1 MTSHISCNSSQFDNI
16 YSESL
21 MFNTFAF
28 VLKRLFLFQIFSLI
42 ETKMSSNQE
51 EEHGEVP
58 KVSGDMETLF
68 ILDLFR
74 C

>member
-1 MTSHISCNSSQFDNI
+1 
-16 YSESL
+16 

-28 VLKRLFLFQIFSLI
+28 VLKRLFLFQNFSLI